1 MPPPEI
7 SPKADRAPLQQATS
21 NPPIPI
27 RRRLA
32 AWVYEGVLLFG
43 VLMLAGLAYGLVTQ
57 QRHALHGAHGL
68 QLFLFAAIGSYFVFF
83 WSRHGQ
89 TLPMKTWHIRVVTV
103 QGVAVPPWRAA
114 LRYALAWMW
123 FVPALVTLAG
133 MGLRSGGAVTAT
145 LLAGVLAYA
154 ALARLRPD
162 RQFWH
167 DVVCGTRLIDS
178 RPPKAA

>member
-1 MPPPEI
+1 MGRP
-7 SPKADRAPLQQATS
+7 APLPT
-21 NPPIPI
+21 PTI

-43 VLMLAGLAYGLVTQ
+43 VLMLAGFVYGIATQ
-57 QRHALHGAHGL
+57 QRHALQGAHGL
-68 QLFLFAAIGSYFVFF
+68 QLSLFTALGVYFVFF

-89 TLPMKTWHIRVVTV
+89 TLPMKTWHIRLVTT
-103 QGVAVPPWRAA
+103 QGGVVPPWRAA
-114 LRYALAWMW
+114 LRFALAWLW
-123 FVPALVTLAG
+123 FIPALATLAVS
-133 MGLRSGGAVTAT
+133 GLRSGGAITAM
-145 LLAGVLAYA
+145 LVAGVLAYA

-167 DVVCGTRLIDS
+167 DVVCGTRLIDM